1 MLSVR
6 SYAAGEAIRLE
17 EVPVPEPTG
26 AEVRLAVVGCGVCR
40 TDLHIINSDLVRVR
54 RPITLGHEIAG
65 RIDAV
70 GEGAADSMA
79 QAGLAVGD
87 HVLVAG
93 GWGCGSCERCLTGD
107 EQACALRE
115 SPGLK
120 RDGGFAEYLLVPHP
134 RHLVP
139 LGEGLDPSH
148 CAPLADAGLTPW
160 RAITRARPWL
170 DRGRALVIGSGGL
183 GQFAVQYL
191 RRLGDLE
198 VLVAD
203 VDPAKRQRAID
214 LGADAAVDLRD
225 GGGEALA
232 GTVPVVFDFVG
243 TDETLRQAALL
254 VARGGLVSLV
264 GEAGGRLSFGFR
276 QLAVEASVTTTS
288 WGTKRELE
296 EVVELA
302 HAGAMRW
309 ETELLP
315 LTRAGEALERLAS
328 GDVSGRL
335 VLVP

>member
-1 MLSVR
+1 MLAVR
-6 SYAAGEAIRLE
+6 SHAAGEAIRLD
-17 EVPVPEPTG
+17 EVPIPVPTG
-26 AEVRLAVVGCGVCR
+26 TEIRLAVLGCGVCH
-40 TDLHIINSDLVRVR
+40 TDLHIINTDLVRVR
-54 RPITLGHEIAG
+54 RPVTLGHEIAG

-70 GEGAADSMA
+70 GADANASMTA
-79 QAGLAVGD
+79 LGLAVGD

-93 GWGCGSCERCLTGD
+93 GWGCGICERCLADD
-107 EQACALRE
+107 EHACALRE

-120 RDGGFAEYLLVPHP
+120 RDGGFAEYLRVPHP

-139 LGEGLDPSH
+139 LGAELDARH

-170 DRGRALVIGSGGL
+170 DGGRALVIGSGGL

-191 RRLGDLE
+191 RRVGDLE

-203 VDPAKRQRAID
+203 VDPAKRRRAID

-225 GGGEALA
+225 GGEDALA
-232 GTVPVVFDFVG
+232 GTVRAVFDFVG
-243 TDETLRQAALL
+243 TDETLSQAARL

-264 GEAGGRLSFGFR
+264 GEAGGRLSFGFG
-276 QLAVEASVTTTS
+276 QLAVEASVMTTS

-296 EVVELA
+296 EVVDLA
-302 HAGAMRW
+302 RAGAMRW

-315 LTRAGEALERLAS
+315 LTQAREALERLAS